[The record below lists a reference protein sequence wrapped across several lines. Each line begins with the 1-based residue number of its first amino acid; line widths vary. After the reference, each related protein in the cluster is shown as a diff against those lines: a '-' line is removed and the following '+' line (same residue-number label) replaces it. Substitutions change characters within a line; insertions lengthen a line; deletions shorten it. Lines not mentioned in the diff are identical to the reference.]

1 MGKYEE
7 FISNIIETRGRFA
20 CGEEYHERHHIVPRC
35 KGGTDNKN
43 NLIDLFAK
51 EHFIAHKLL
60 AEENPDDDQLV
71 YAYAIMAFAKD
82 KNQQRYELSPEEY
95 ENARII
101 RAKNFVG
108 GKNPSARQVI
118 RLKDEKIYST
128 VRDCCID
135 NNINNSTMWER
146 LRQHRDFMYYNE
158 WLDMSDDERENIKA
172 IDWNVIQHRNRSD
185 AAKKAGNG
193 GSTKCSIET
202 RIKIGLAN
210 KGKHNIAI
218 YCPELN
224 EEFESI
230 KDAAYKLGIN
240 RTSIG
245 CCLNGKQKHA
255 GKHPVTGEL
264 LSWVKLENKSS

>member
-1 MGKYEE
+1 MIYKE
-7 FISNIIETRGRFA
+7 FINNILQTRERFMDTD
-20 CGEEYHERHHIVPRC
+20 EYHERHHIVPRC
-35 KGGTDNKN
+35 KGGTDEKD

-71 YAYAIMAFAKD
+71 YAYGIMAFTKD

-95 ENARII
+95 ESAR
-101 RAKNFVG
+101 KMCVQNFAG
-108 GKNPSARQVI
+108 ENNPSARKVI
-118 RLKDEKIYST
+118 RLIDEKIYST
-128 VRDCCID
+128 VRECCKE
-135 NNINNSTMWER
+135 NNINNSTMWDR

-158 WLDMSDDERENIKA
+158 WLCMSDTEKEYVKS
-172 IDWNVIQHRNRSD
+172 IDWNMAEYINRSE

-210 KGKHNIAI
+210 KGKGNIPI
-218 YCPELN
+218 YCPELD

-230 KDAAYKLGIN
+230 KEASNQTGVNK
-240 RTSIG
+240 TSIG
-245 CCLNGKQKHA
+245 YCLNGKQKHA

-264 LSWVKLENKSS
+264 LSWVKLENKIS